1 MKLISLPNIGKIL
14 EGRLV
19 EAGVDSVEKLIALGS
34 KTAFMKMVEIDSEV
48 CISVIYS
55 LEGAIQGI
63 RWHDLDRRKREE
75 LKKFYFAWRD
85 PE

>member
-14 EGRLV
+14 EGRLI
-19 EAGVDSVEKLIALGS
+19 EAGIDSVEKLFALGS
-34 KTAFMKMVEIDSEV
+34 KTVFMKMVEKDSEM

-63 RWHDLDRRKREE
+63 RWHDLDRKKREE
-75 LKKFYFAWRD
+75 LKKFYFVWRD

>member
-14 EGRLV
+14 EERLMEV
-19 EAGVDSVEKLIALGS
+19 GIDSVEKLFGLGS
-34 KTAFMKMVEIDSEV
+34 KKTFMKLVEKDSEV

-63 RWHDLDRRKREE
+63 RWHDLDPKKREE

-85 PE
+85 PK